1 MTASDSREPQATSGD
16 ISSPESSPEAIRRR
30 RRRRLRHVL
39 YAALAFAGPGLIA
52 ANAGND
58 AGGIAT
64 YASAGAQFGY
74 RTLFVMLVVTIA
86 LVVVQEMCARLGAYT
101 GEGLGSL
108 IREQFSIR
116 ISAFALIAFLVANLG
131 LVVSEFAGIAA
142 ALSLVGVSRYI
153 SVPAAAVAIWSLVV
167 FGTYRYAERL
177 FLILSLAF
185 LTYPVAAILA
195 RPNWSEAAGNLLWPH
210 VVASRGF
217 LLLSVALIG
226 TTITP
231 YMQFYIAGAVAD
243 KGVGPADY
251 KAERIDTVGGAI
263 FADLISVF
271 IIIAT
276 AAAIHVR
283 APLHSA
289 AQAAQALKPVAGR
302 FAEQLFALG
311 LLGASALAAAVVPLS
326 TAYAISEAAGA
337 ERSVGRRFREAPLF
351 LGLFTGQIFLGAA
364 VALIPGNLIQLLIN
378 AQLLN
383 GIITPVL
390 LTYVLILASRRRVL
404 GGAANGAVYRVVAAA
419 CVAVVA
425 IMAAAALTVTVLGW
439 FGVRLPRADQ
449 YPALPFSRRPHRA
462 DLREQTIRPGG
473 RQAGLLLRCAAALGA
488 CR

>member
-1 MTASDSREPQATSGD
+1 MTAGQRAVEVGRPGGGPRA
-16 ISSPESSPEAIRRR
+16 PRRR
-30 RRRRLRHVL
+30 RSLRRTLFT
-39 YAALAFAGPGLIA
+39 ALAFAGPGLIA

-74 RTLFVMLVVTIA
+74 RTLFVMLIVTVA

-116 ISAFALIAFLVANLG
+116 VTAFALGAFLVANLG

-142 ALSLVGVSRYI
+142 AVDLVGVSRYI
-153 SVPAAAVAIWSLVV
+153 SVPIAAVAIWALVV
-167 FGTYRYAERL
+167 FGSYRYAERL

-185 LTYPVAAILA
+185 LTYPVAAVLSH
-195 RPNWSEAAGNLLWPH
+195 PDWGQAGSQLIVPH
-210 VVASRGF
+210 LIGSKDF

-226 TTITP
+226 TTVTP

-243 KGVGPADY
+243 KGIGPAEY

-263 FADLISVF
+263 FADLISMF

-276 AAAIHVR
+276 AAAITVR
-283 APLHSA
+283 APLDSA
-289 AQAAQALKPVAGR
+289 SQAAQALKPVAGR

-337 ERSVGRRFREAPLF
+337 ERSVGSRFRDAPLF
-351 LGLFTGQIFLGAA
+351 LGLFTAQIFIGAA
-364 VALIPGNLIQLLIN
+364 ISLIPGNLIQLLIN

-383 GIITPVL
+383 GIITPIL
-390 LTYVLILASRRRVL
+390 LTYVLILANRKRLL
-404 GGAANGAVYRVVAAA
+404 GAAANGPVYRAVATA
-419 CVAVVA
+419 CVVVVA
-425 IMAAAALTVTVLGW
+425 IMAAAALIVTVLGW
-439 FGVRLPRADQ
+439 FGV
-449 YPALPFSRRPHRA
+449 
-462 DLREQTIRPGG
+462 G
-473 RQAGLLLRCAAALGA
+473 
-488 CR
+488 